1 MPETGLWTDG
11 AVRRGSPQG
20 YGLNQRSSVAG
31 RPQTTLGERTAQ
43 PSLSI
48 GRVSQPSMFVSIDDD
63 SIAAEIER
71 LLRDLQAGRRRSSV
85 SPAAARLES
94 VISRGHSWGHGWGRN
109 GATHR
114 WGTYD

>member
-31 RPQTTLGERTAQ
+31 RSQTTLGERTAQ

-63 SIAAEIER
+63 GPSGP
-71 LLRDLQAGRRRSSV
+71 LLRSTVGDRALPCVYSRINSVFRPDLHHLYPS
-85 SPAAARLES
+85 
-94 VISRGHSWGHGWGRN
+94 
-109 GATHR
+109 
-114 WGTYD
+114 